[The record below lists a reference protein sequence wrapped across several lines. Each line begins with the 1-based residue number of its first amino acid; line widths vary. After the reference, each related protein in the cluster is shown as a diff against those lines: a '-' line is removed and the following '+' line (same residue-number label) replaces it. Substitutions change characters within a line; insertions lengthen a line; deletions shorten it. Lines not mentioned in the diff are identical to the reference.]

1 MIGIIGAG
9 ITGLSLHHHL
19 ERRGVES
26 TVFEAGAEPGGVLRT
41 VHKDGHIL
49 ECGPQRTRLTPVVH
63 DLVEAVGLNDQI
75 VEAADVPLYVC
86 NSGTLGQVPFSLRMA
101 LTTDLLSWRGKLR
114 ILLEPFTAPLQEG
127 ETVETFLTRTF
138 GHEFATRVGGPLYA
152 GLYASDPDEMPVE
165 HSIRRALD
173 KFGIGRSVLFK
184 FLQTQLTGRSPPPA
198 VSFRNGM
205 QELPRT
211 LYEQSSNN
219 VSLNAPVRTIGEDD
233 HGYELATDDT
243 TTTVDEVVITTPA
256 PAAASLLEPIDSDS
270 AEALRDLTY
279 NPLAI
284 VHLHADTSLVGAG
297 HQIPFAEPYVTLG
310 TTWNDGLFGR
320 ECHADPETAGTASA
334 ATGREG
340 IYTCFLGG
348 AKTPDAVEWSDDRLA
363 AIAATEFEET
373 TGVPTEPLHV
383 HRLSLGMPAYDHS
396 WDALRRVNPPE
407 GVNLCANYESRA
419 GIPGR
424 VRQGK
429 QLAAALT
436 TDSKEV
442 PRSEVSRSHSIRK

>member
-1 MIGIIGAG
+1 MIGIVGAG
-9 ITGLSLHHHL
+9 ITGLSLHHYLAQHD
-19 ERRGVES
+19 VKS
-26 TVFEAGAEPGGVLRT
+26 TVFEAAAEPGGVLRT
-41 VHKDGHIL
+41 IHKDGHVL

-63 DLVEAVGLNDQI
+63 DVVEAVGLNDQI
-75 VEAADVPLYVC
+75 IEATDVPLYVY
-86 NSGTLGQVPFSLRMA
+86 NSGTFGQVPLSLRTA

-114 ILLEPFTAPLQEG
+114 ILLEPFTNPPQG
-127 ETVETFLTRTF
+127 DETVETYLTRAF

-165 HSIRRALD
+165 HSIRRALER
-173 KFGIGRSVLFK
+173 FGIGRSVLFT
-184 FLQTQLTGRSPPPA
+184 LLRTQLKGRSPPPA

-205 QELPRT
+205 QELPRA
-211 LYEQSSNN
+211 LYEHYSDN
-219 VSLNAPVRTIGEDD
+219 VSLNAPVRLIGETD

-243 TTTVDEVVITTPA
+243 TTLVDEVVITTPA
-256 PAAASLLEPIDSDS
+256 PTAASLLEPIDQDS
-270 AEALRDLTY
+270 AEALRNLTY

-284 VHLHADTSLVGAG
+284 VHLHAETSLVGAG

-310 TTWNDGLFGR
+310 ATWNDGLFGR
-320 ECHADPETAGTASA
+320 ENHTGPKTAGTASA

-348 AKTPDAVEWSDDRLA
+348 AKTPEAVEWSDDRLG
-363 AIAATEFEET
+363 AIAATEFEEM
-373 TGVPTEPLHV
+373 TGVPAEPLNV

-396 WDALRRVNPPE
+396 WDALRRVDPPA
-407 GVNLCANYESRA
+407 GIHLCANYESRA

-429 QLAAALT
+429 QLATVLA
-436 TDSKEV
+436 TDSEEVTRSEV
-442 PRSEVSRSHSIRK
+442 PRYRAIRE

>member
-1 MIGIIGAG
+1 MIGIVGAG

-26 TVFEAGAEPGGVLRT
+26 TVFEAAAEPGGVLRT
-41 VHKDGHIL
+41 VHKDGHVL

-63 DLVEAVGLNDQI
+63 YLVESVGLNDRV
-75 VEAADVPLYVC
+75 VEAADVPLYVY
-86 NSGTLGQVPFSLRMA
+86 NSGTLGRVPLSLRAA

-114 ILLEPFTAPLQEG
+114 VLLEPFVKPPQES
-127 ETVETFLTRTF
+127 ETVDEYLTRAF
-138 GHEFATRVGGPLYA
+138 GPEFATYVGGPLYA

-173 KFGIGRSVLFK
+173 RFGIGRSVLFT
-184 FLQTQLTGRSPPPA
+184 LLRTQLKGRSPPPA
-198 VSFRNGM
+198 VSFHNGM

-211 LYEQSSNN
+211 LYERYSDN
-219 VSLNAPVRTIGEDD
+219 VSLNAPVRTIGETD

-243 TTTVDEVVITTPA
+243 TTLVDEVVITTPA
-256 PAAASLLEPIDSDS
+256 PTAASILELISPDS

-284 VHLHADTSLVGAG
+284 AHLHADASFVGAG
-297 HQIPFAEPYVTLG
+297 HQIPFADPYVTLG
-310 TTWNDGLFGR
+310 VTWNDSLFGR
-320 ECHADPETAGTASA
+320 ESHTSPETSRAVSA

-340 IYTCFLGG
+340 VYTCFLGG
-348 AKTPDAVEWSDDRLA
+348 AKTPDAVEWSDDRLG
-363 AIAATEFEET
+363 AIAATEFEEM
-373 TGVPTEPLHV
+373 TGVPAEPLHV
-383 HRLSLGMPAYDHS
+383 HRLSLGMPAYDRS
-396 WDALRRVNPPE
+396 WDALRRVDPPA
-407 GVNLCANYESRA
+407 GIHLCANYESRA

-429 QLAAALT
+429 QLATVLA
-436 TDSKEV
+436 TDSEEVTRSEV
-442 PRSEVSRSHSIRK
+442 PRYRAIRE